1 MSLSALLERVE
12 ACQGPDRALDEA
24 ISRALC
30 ADHYFVQLADA
41 PEGVG
46 FEAYKFRGYA
56 DSSALRVT
64 ASVDAALA
72 LIGRVRPGWV
82 AHLHI
87 SDRASACWL
96 TDPMGHD
103 TPTFRAPTPALAL
116 CAALLAAMIGEEAK
130 PHALDRN
137 TVNGGLND
145 D

>member
-72 LIGRVRPGWV
+72 LIGRVLPGLYMWRLEFDDEPTDWPYETRV
-82 AHLHI
+82 YSAGG
-87 SDRASACWL
+87 SERGYNAS
-96 TDPMGHD
+96 HK
-103 TPTFRAPTPALAL
+103 TPALAL

-130 PHALDRN
+130 P
-137 TVNGGLND
+137 
-145 D
+145 